1 MEPGT
6 REIRDKRYDRR
17 VIDRSVLDWNLQKEV
32 TTMKAK
38 HIQLTGKER
47 IMLQTMIKIELRSN
61 VECEKMGIKP
71 GFETETLESIYQ
83 KLSGH
88 KSGEV

>member
-1 MEPGT
+1 
-6 REIRDKRYDRR
+6 
-17 VIDRSVLDWNLQKEV
+17 
-32 TTMKAK
+32 MKIK
-38 HIQLTGKER
+38 NVQLTGKER
-47 IMLQTMIKIELRSN
+47 IMMQAMIRMELHSN

-71 GFETETLESIYQ
+71 GYDTETLESIYQ